1 MVGFRQFCLLFFES
15 HRLQLSPEDIAAA
28 EACGVTFQ
36 PATPAQVQRLAMQR
50 KVFYAAGQPILATRG
65 DGFYETAG
73 TLQQLIEEGVQQQ
86 RDLAAWQ
93 QSEASS
99 ATGAME
105 PDPQLQAEAEAKAGE
120 DVRAEV
126 TVAVDHEAPP
136 RPTRRRRQRP
146 AMSTDPRPAPP
157 AFVAP
162 LTKPQTVAESAE
174 AEKPV
179 GRATMRSPQP
189 GQRWLV
195 AGAVRR
201 GRAAQHWSNRQR

>member
-1 MVGFRQFCLLFFES
+1 MLFFER
-15 HRLQLSPEDIAAA
+15 HRLQLSPEDIAVAK
-28 EACGVTFQ
+28 ACGVTFQ

-50 KVFYAAGQPILATRG
+50 KVFYAAGHPILATRG

-73 TLQQLIEEGVQQQ
+73 TLQRLIEEGLQQQ

-93 QSEASS
+93 QSEASPV
-99 ATGAME
+99 TGTVE
-105 PDPQLQAEAEAKAGE
+105 PDLRLQAEPEPKAVE
-120 DVRAEV
+120 DVVAEV
-126 TVAVDHEAPP
+126 TVAADHEAPP
-136 RPTRRRRQRP
+136 SPIRRRRQRSP
-146 AMSTDPRPAPP
+146 MSTDLRPVPP

-162 LTKPQTVAESAE
+162 LTKPMPQPVAESAE

-179 GRATMRSPQP
+179 GRAMVRSPQP